1 MIENSNKSNLK
12 DEKYYEVVQFFL
24 NNYAFFNFPKT
35 RYTLCYSL
43 QIVIILW

>member
-24 NNYAFFNFPKT
+24 NIYAFFNFPKT
-35 RYTLCYSL
+35 RIRY
-43 QIVIILW
+43 VILYKL